1 MGGKVYLVGAG
12 PGDPGLITMKGVQC
26 LREADVV
33 VYDRLVNHQIL
44 DHADNE
50 AERIYVGKMPGSKAM
65 EQEEI
70 NDLIVG
76 RAKDGANV
84 VRLKGGDPFVF
95 GRGGEEVQAL
105 AEAQVPFEVVPG
117 VTSAIAAP
125 AYAGIPL
132 THRGMASSF
141 TVVSGAEDPSRDT
154 PGTDWSAIAR
164 SGSTLVVL
172 MGWEAR
178 ERVFESLID
187 AGMDP
192 STPAALVQWGSTPRQ
207 RKIVSTLRSIAE
219 EGEKAG
225 ISAPVVAI
233 IGDVVRLHEQGA
245 WFDRSPLFGKRVL
258 VTRSRKQASVLVKL
272 LQREG
277 AQPVELPA
285 IEISPI
291 PDNTALGA
299 ALKKV
304 DSYHWVVFTSTNAV
318 EILFAG
324 MKSLGMDTRDLG
336 GAKVAAIGK
345 STASVLGQQGIR
357 PDILP
362 DEFTSEGLITAMA
375 SVDLAGK
382 RVLLPRG
389 TLADEMLP
397 RGLENLGYEVD
408 DVGVYTTTVPAGS
421 AGKARELLVHG
432 RVDVATFTSASTVAN
447 LLDLLDGDLG
457 LLDGIRVGCIGPV
470 TAAAARERGLDI
482 AFVAQEH
489 TIEGLVDSLREF
501 YDREEKN

>member
-1 MGGKVYLVGAG
+1 MSGRVYLVGAG
-12 PGDPGLITMKGVQC
+12 PGDPGLITTKGVEC

-33 VYDRLVNHQIL
+33 VYDRLANGNL
-44 DHADNE
+44 LESAANGS
-50 AERIYVGKMPGSKAM
+50 ERIYVGKKPGSKAM
-65 EQEEI
+65 EQGEI
-70 NDLIVG
+70 NELLVA
-76 RAKDGANV
+76 RAKDGATV

-105 AEAQVPFEVVPG
+105 AQAGVPFEVVPG
-117 VTSAIAAP
+117 VTSAVAAP

-132 THRGMASSF
+132 THRGLASSF
-141 TVVSGAEDPSRDT
+141 TVVSGTEDPSRDA
-154 PGTDWSAIAR
+154 PGTDWSALAR

-178 ERVFESLID
+178 ERIIESLID

-192 STPAALVQWGSTPRQ
+192 STPAALVQWGSTPQQ
-207 RKIVSTLRSIAE
+207 RKVVGTLGSIAQ

-233 IGDVVRLHEQGA
+233 IGDVVRLHEQVA
-245 WFDRSPLFGKRVL
+245 WFERSPLFGKRVL

-272 LQREG
+272 LEREG

-291 PDNTALGA
+291 ADNTALDA
-299 ALKKV
+299 ALKNV
-304 DSYHWVVFTSTNAV
+304 ASYDWVFFTSANAV

-324 MKSLGMDTRDLG
+324 MKTLGMDTRDLG

-345 STASVLGQQGIR
+345 STASALGQQGIR

-362 DEFTSEGLITAMA
+362 DEFSSEGLITAMA
-375 SVDLAGK
+375 AVDLAGK

-389 TLADEMLP
+389 TLADDTLP
-397 RGLENLGYEVD
+397 QGLDDLGAEVD
-408 DVGVYTTTVPAGS
+408 DIGIYTTTVPEGA
-421 AGKARELLVHG
+421 AAKARELLAQG
-432 RVDVATFTSASTVAN
+432 RVDAATFTSASTVSN
-447 LLDLLDGDLG
+447 LCDLLDGDKS
-457 LLDGIRVGCIGPV
+457 LLEGVQVGCIGPL
-470 TAAAARERGLDI
+470 TASAARERGLDI

-489 TIEGLVDSLREF
+489 TIEGLVNSLRDF
-501 YDREEKN
+501 YAREEKE